1 MLIASTLLF
10 LSAWMAFIWIV
21 DPDGFRR
28 AAAAAHKDTPN
39 SFESSNR
46 RAGAVAAGET

>member
-1 MLIASTLLF
+1 MLMASTLLC

-28 AAAAAHKDTPN
+28 GNRGAPED
-39 SFESSNR
+39 R
-46 RAGAVAAGET
+46 RAR